1 MLSFISGIIN
11 AFSQASISGEKARV
25 ARRQGNAARTN
36 ADLQAANIMRTAEFN
51 LQLESHRRKAMRRNQ
66 NTAVQSVRTKRA
78 SSGFTSQGSASQAV
92 SNTEDNFNQTID
104 NASRSA
110 AIAYANEWQQSIATQ
125 TQGKLAQAAYQAEA
139 QQYNH
144 IAKAQRFS
152 AGVATL
158 TGIAGAALGYQ
169 HSLQQTEDALSK
181 LEKAKKKG
189 AITTEQYNEKKADI
203 LSRKESSAFLTA
215 SVYSSDLFNNA
226 LGLNMYTAG
235 ITRRQTWDSAYS
247 LLQGNTPGFQHSKN
261 TL

>member
-1 MLSFISGIIN
+1 MLSFVSGIIN
-11 AFSQASISGEKARV
+11 AFGQASITGEKARV

-36 ADLQAANIMRTAEFN
+36 ADLQAASIMRTADTN
-51 LQLESHRRKAMRRNQ
+51 LQLESHRRKAMRKNQ
-66 NTAVQSVRTKRA
+66 TTAVQAARTKRA
-78 SSGFTSQGSASQAV
+78 SSGFTSQGAATKAAANTQSAFD
-92 SNTEDNFNQTID
+92 ETID
-104 NASRSA
+104 NAALSA
-110 AIAYANEWQQSIATQ
+110 SIAYANEWQQSLATQ
-125 TQGKLAQAAYQAEA
+125 AQGKLAQAAYQAEA

-144 IAKAQRFS
+144 IAKAQRVS
-152 AGVATL
+152 AGFATL
-158 TGIAGAALGYQ
+158 TGIAGAAYGYT
-169 HSLQQTEDALSK
+169 HSIRQTEIALSN

>member
-1 MLSFISGIIN
+1 MLSFISGIVN
-11 AFSQASISGEKARV
+11 AFSQASITGEKARV

-158 TGIAGAALGYQ
+158 TGIAGAAYGY
-169 HSLQQTEDALSK
+169 SK
-181 LEKAKKKG
+181 FSDDPEKAYL
-189 AITTEQYNEKKADI
+189 A
-203 LSRKESSAFLTA
+203 A

>member
-1 MLSFISGIIN
+1 MLSFISGIVN
-11 AFSQASISGEKARV
+11 AFSQASITGEKARV

-125 TQGKLAQAAYQAEA
+125 AQGKLAQAAYQAEA

-144 IAKAQRFS
+144 IAKAQRVSAGFATLTGS
-152 AGVATL
+152 AGVAY
-158 TGIAGAALGYQ
+158 GYTKF
-169 HSLQQTEDALSK
+169 HDDP
-181 LEKAKKKG
+181 EKA
-189 AITTEQYNEKKADI
+189 
-203 LSRKESSAFLTA
+203 FLAA

>member
-1 MLSFISGIIN
+1 MLSFISGIVN
-11 AFSQASISGEKARV
+11 AFSQASITGEKARV

-152 AGVATL
+152 AGFATL
-158 TGIAGAALGYQ
+158 TGIAGAAYGY
-169 HSLQQTEDALSK
+169 SK
-181 LEKAKKKG
+181 FNNDPEKA
-189 AITTEQYNEKKADI
+189 
-203 LSRKESSAFLTA
+203 FLAA
-215 SVYSSDLFNNA
+215 SVYSSNLFNNA

-247 LLQGNTPGFQHSKN
+247 LLQGNTPGFQHSKY

>member
-11 AFSQASISGEKARV
+11 AFGQASITGEKARV

-36 ADLQAANIMRTAEFN
+36 ADLQAAAIMRTAETN
-51 LQLESHRRKAMRRNQ
+51 LHIESYRRKAMRKNQ
-66 NTAVQSVRTKRA
+66 TNAVQATRTKRA
-78 SSGFTSQGSASQAV
+78 SSGFTTQGTATKAAADTQSAFD
-92 SNTEDNFNQTID
+92 ETID
-104 NASRSA
+104 NAALSSS
-110 AIAYANEWQQSIATQ
+110 IAYANEWQQSLATQ

-144 IAKAQRFS
+144 IAKAQRVS
-152 AGVATL
+152 AGFATL
-158 TGIAGAALGYQ
+158 TGIAGVAYGYTKF
-169 HSLQQTEDALSK
+169 HDDP
-181 LEKAKKKG
+181 EKA
-189 AITTEQYNEKKADI
+189 
-203 LSRKESSAFLTA
+203 FLAA